1 MSFSKK
7 FVCECYERSTY
18 ETHIPAPLFRKS
30 IFLTSEV
37 KTAAITICGL
47 GFYDLFVNGRKIT
60 KGALAPYIS
69 NTDHIIY
76 YDHYDLA
83 SQLVAGE
90 NVIGIMLGDG
100 FQNGKTA
107 TWNFKNNVFNS
118 APKLALELSIETTRE
133 TISLDAADFHC
144 KKGPI
149 LFNDLRSGV
158 FYDKRLEETGWCEPG
173 FTEDESWHAPLP
185 AEMPRGQAKLCEAEP
200 IAVTKELRPV
210 SIRKGTLADYPP
222 NTRESER
229 NLPEGPAPK
238 SGGYLYDFGENNTGT
253 FRLKIKGAPG
263 QKLHFQCAELL
274 DEEGQ
279 LDYSNMLYYPDGY
292 CQHDIYIVGS
302 DQEEIFEPMFTY
314 HGFRYLYV
322 TGITEEQA
330 TPELLTYLVMS
341 SDLEERGTFRCSDAR
356 TNQLYDMCRR
366 SDISNFYY
374 FPTDCPHREK
384 NGWTGDA
391 SASAEH
397 MILTI
402 GVENSWREW
411 MHNIRAAQAPD
422 GRLPGIVPVGD
433 WGYAWGNGPA
443 WDYVI
448 FNLPYMTYKYRGETS
463 MITENA
469 HMMLRYLEYI
479 SNRRDDRGIVEFGL
493 GDWVPVGKPSDQ
505 YEVPLGF
512 TDSVMVL
519 EMCRMGQQMF
529 DIVNLPLHSA
539 FARQLG
545 AEMYEAIRKEY
556 IDFDTMTITSTCQS
570 AQALGLYYD
579 IFAPGERAAAF
590 AQLLAII
597 HRDGDFITGGF
608 LGLRT
613 LFHVLSRFGESE
625 LAYKMIMRKEAPS
638 YGAWVDA
645 GFTTLAEHFGGSDI
659 LFWDSQNHH
668 FLGDVSAWL
677 MRYPGGLEVQNNK
690 LVKIK
695 PYFLDSLSYA
705 ETSHKLP
712 DGEVKVYWQ
721 RKEDEVFLEITC
733 PAQVRCDIELTHGW
747 KFKESGKYCFE
758 NANSGQ
764 YLCIH

>member
-1 MSFSKK
+1 MQFSKK
-7 FVCECYERSTY
+7 FVCECHERSTY

-30 IFLTSEV
+30 ISLKGEI
-37 KTAAITICGL
+37 KTAEITICGL

-69 NTDHIIY
+69 NPDHIIY
-76 YDHYDLA
+76 YDNYDLA
-83 SQLVAGE
+83 PHLIEGE

-100 FQNGKTA
+100 FQNAKTSV
-107 TWNFKNNVFNS
+107 WNYKNNIFNS
-118 APKLALELSIETTRE
+118 SPKLALNISIETAEE
-133 TISLDAADFHC
+133 TLELDAADFRC

-158 FYDKRLEETGWCEPG
+158 FYDKRLEEKGWCEPG
-173 FTEDESWHAPLP
+173 FTEDGRWHTPLA

-200 IAVTKELRPV
+200 IVVTKELRPV
-210 SIRKGTLADYPP
+210 SIRKGAVADYHPDS
-222 NTRESER
+222 REAEL
-229 NLPEGPAPK
+229 NLPEGPVPK
-238 SGGYLYDFGENNTGT
+238 SGGFIYDFGENNAGT
-253 FRLKIKGAPG
+253 FRLKIKGTPG
-263 QKLHFQCAELL
+263 QKIDFQCAELL
-274 DEEGQ
+274 DAEGR
-279 LDYSNMLYYPDGY
+279 LDYDNMMYYPDGY
-292 CQHDIYIVGS
+292 IQRDMYIVGGE
-302 DQEEIFEPMFTY
+302 QEEIFEPMFTY
-314 HGFRYLYV
+314 HGFRYVYV

-341 SDLEERGTFRCSDAR
+341 SDLEERGTFRCSDGR

-391 SASAEH
+391 TVSAEH

-402 GVENSWREW
+402 GAEKSWREW
-411 MHNIRAAQAPD
+411 MNNIRAAQAPN
-422 GRLPGIVPVGD
+422 GQIPGIVPTGD
-433 WGYAWGNGPA
+433 WGYGWGNGPA
-443 WDYVI
+443 WDHVI
-448 FNLPYMTYKYRGETS
+448 FNLPFMAYKYRGETS

-479 SNRRDDRGIVEFGL
+479 SGRRDGRGIVEFGL
-493 GDWVPVGKPSDQ
+493 GDWVPVGKPSHE

-529 DIVNLPLHSA
+529 DAVGLSLHSA
-539 FARQLG
+539 FAKQLG
-545 AEMYEAIRKEY
+545 EEMYQAIRREY
-556 IDFDTMTITSTCQS
+556 IHFDTMTVRSNCQS
-570 AQALGLYYD
+570 AQAIGLYYD
-579 IFAPGERAAAF
+579 IFEPGERDAAF
-590 AQLLAII
+590 AQLLTII
-597 HRDGDFITGGF
+597 HRDSDFITSGF

-645 GFTTLAEHFGGSDI
+645 GFTTLTEHFGGSDV

-677 MRYPGGLEVQNNK
+677 MRYPGGIEIQNSK
-690 LVKIK
+690 QIKIK
-695 PYFLDSLSYA
+695 PSFLSSLSYA
-705 ETSHKLP
+705 EASHKLP
-712 DGEVKVYWQ
+712 GGEVKVFWQ
-721 RKEDEVFLEITC
+721 RKEDEILLEITC
-733 PAQVRCDIELTHGW
+733 PDQVRCDIELPHGW
-747 KFKESGKYCFE
+747 QFKESCKHLLENGK
-758 NANSGQ
+758 SGQ
-764 YLCIH
+764 YLCTQ